1 MRYDVSLAA
10 SCLFLRVKSD
20 TCTSSLLFF
29 SVQSAHP
36 FAGFSG
42 KTKVFFATPPQTR
55 FARGRHHELAIL
67 RRRPLDRDWA
77 CHPGRDLRRGRLALG
92 RLRWIRRACASRTH
106 PNVDV
111 FRFYS
116 MNRDL
121 TSIPNT
127 TQVSPE
133 EVTKIVAG
141 MDDPAGLQAGGV
153 HLGGHKFMFIQ
164 SDDRMVA
171 GKKVRCS
178 FQPATDYVCSPNV
191 F

>member
-1 MRYDVSLAA
+1 
-10 SCLFLRVKSD
+10 
-20 TCTSSLLFF
+20 
-29 SVQSAHP
+29 
-36 FAGFSG
+36 
-42 KTKVFFATPPQTR
+42 
-55 FARGRHHELAIL
+55 
-67 RRRPLDRDWA
+67 
-77 CHPGRDLRRGRLALG
+77 
-92 RLRWIRRACASRTH
+92 
-106 PNVDV
+106 
-111 FRFYS
+111 

-141 MDDPAGLQAGGV
+141 MDDPADLQAGGV
-153 HLGGHKFMFIQ
+153 HVGGHKFMFIQ

-178 FQPATDYVCSPNV
+178 FQPATDYVCSPNA

>member
-1 MRYDVSLAA
+1 
-10 SCLFLRVKSD
+10 
-20 TCTSSLLFF
+20 
-29 SVQSAHP
+29 
-36 FAGFSG
+36 
-42 KTKVFFATPPQTR
+42 
-55 FARGRHHELAIL
+55 
-67 RRRPLDRDWA
+67 
-77 CHPGRDLRRGRLALG
+77 
-92 RLRWIRRACASRTH
+92 
-106 PNVDV
+106 VDV

-116 MNRDL
+116 LNRDL

-141 MDDPAGLQAGGV
+141 MDDPADLQAGGV
-153 HLGGHKFMFIQ
+153 HVGGHKFMFIQ

-178 FQPATDYVCSPNV
+178 FQPATDYVCSPNA